1 MSLVVVGGDGSSD
14 ARVARDGWVGERDG
28 EGGTNSRRLAA
39 AAAARDAFHATRAR
53 DARDARS
60 TDDDVIL
67 VPCFQRAQA
76 WT

>member
-1 MSLVVVGGDGSSD
+1 MAIGSSVS
-14 ARVARDGWVGERDG
+14 RVSRDGWVGERDG
-28 EGGTNSRRLAA
+28 EAGTNSRRRAAAA
-39 AAAARDAFHATRAR
+39 AAAARDACHATRAR